1 MRVQLNYLQR
11 EARECMFKLTY
22 YRRIQLSFLV
32 LIFIP
37 LIVVSTV
44 SFLLIRGSMVEKLQ
58 LSNENFLNVMTD
70 EMNKTV
76 DDVTFASH
84 FIVNDANVRANLKS
98 FADTKRINNYNDYV
112 LFTQIQDLFNL
123 INTKPLNNNI
133 RMYLVNRQH
142 FVISSGTENLTG
154 MNASVTQLM
163 KRVDLNEPEKL
174 QWLGMADSGLGNR
187 SYYIARVIYDSRE
200 KQYVSVLLV
209 SIAESYFSK
218 LLSPVE
224 FGKVAV
230 FDSSGELISG
240 NPELSLE
247 ENTES
252 GHNVRTFRDIS
263 KSSWKLVYEASE
275 KEWSG
280 QISRTFYT
288 GLIVVIL
295 LFLVFLMTSMVIAKR
310 LHSPIHKLQRVVRQF
325 GLGNLDVRLDIKG
338 RDDIAELGRTLNT
351 MLDQLQQLIHD
362 IEQEQEQ
369 KRVMELE
376 ALFMQ
381 IRPHFL
387 INTLNSIKCSLILQ
401 QDKLHSG
408 IIDSLMSLLRAYLKV
423 NEPTTLEEE
432 CKLLAHYVDIMKIR
446 SEIPLK
452 LEIDLEP
459 KTKELIVPKLIL
471 QPLVE
476 NAIVHG
482 FVDHPS
488 PTIRVISRQV
498 AGGIRIEIEDNGS
511 GIEEETLGRLNRRLM
526 FNDEEDG
533 SYQRVGLINVVQ
545 RLRLTFGE
553 EAAMTISN
561 LQQGGTSVSLY
572 LPLGIHHVFL
582 SGGNE

>member
-1 MRVQLNYLQR
+1 
-11 EARECMFKLTY
+11 MFKLTY

-432 CKLLAHYVDIMKIR
+432 CKLLAHYIDIMKIR

>member
-1 MRVQLNYLQR
+1 
-11 EARECMFKLTY
+11 MFKLTY

-44 SFLLIRGSMVEKLQ
+44 SFLLIRSSMVEKLQ

-98 FADTKRINNYNDYV
+98 FADTERINNYNDYV

-154 MNASVTQLM
+154 VNASVAQLM
-163 KRVDLNEPEKL
+163 KRVDLHEPEKL

-224 FGKVAV
+224 FGKVAL

-240 NPELSLE
+240 NLELSLD
-247 ENTES
+247 NTEPN
-252 GHNVRTFRDIS
+252 HNVRTFRDIS

-295 LFLVFLMTSMVIAKR
+295 LFFVFLMTSMVIAKR

-325 GLGNLDVRLDIKG
+325 GLGNLDVRLEVKG

-459 KTKELIVPKLIL
+459 KTKELVVPKLIL

-488 PTIRVISRQV
+488 PTIRVSSRYD
-498 AGGIRIEIEDNGS
+498 AGGVMIEIEDNGS
-511 GIEEETLGRLNRRLM
+511 GIEEETLGMLNRRLM

-553 EAAMTISN
+553 EATMTISN

>member
-1 MRVQLNYLQR
+1 
-11 EARECMFKLTY
+11 MFKLTY

-98 FADTKRINNYNDYV
+98 FADTKRINNYNEYV

-154 MNASVTQLM
+154 VNASVTQLM

-224 FGKVAV
+224 FGKVAL

-240 NPELSLE
+240 NPELSLD
-247 ENTES
+247 NTEPN
-252 GHNVRTFRDIS
+252 HNVRTFRDIS

-325 GLGNLDVRLDIKG
+325 GLGNLDVRLEVKG
-338 RDDIAELGRTLNT
+338 RDDIAELGHTLNT

-459 KTKELIVPKLIL
+459 KSKELIVPKLIL

-488 PTIRVISRQV
+488 PTIRVSSRYD
-498 AGGIRIEIEDNGS
+498 AGGVMIEIEDNGS
-511 GIEEETLGRLNRRLM
+511 GIEEETLGMLNRRLM
-526 FNDEEDG
+526 FDDEEDG

-553 EAAMTISN
+553 EATMTISN

>member
-1 MRVQLNYLQR
+1 
-11 EARECMFKLTY
+11 MFKLTY
-22 YRRIQLSFLV
+22 YRRIQLSFLL

-37 LIVVSTV
+37 LIAVSTI
-44 SFLLIRGSMVEKLQ
+44 SFLLIRSSMVEKLQ

-70 EMNKTV
+70 ELNKTV

-84 FIVNDANVRANLKS
+84 FIVNDVNVRADLKS
-98 FADTKRINNYNDYV
+98 FADTKRIDDYNDYV
-112 LFTQIQDLFNL
+112 LFTKIQDLFNL

-133 RMYLVNRQH
+133 RMYLVNRQQ
-142 FVISSGTENLTG
+142 FVISSGPEKLTEVST
-154 MNASVTQLM
+154 SVAQLM
-163 KRVDLNEPEKL
+163 KRVDLKEPQKL
-174 QWLGMADSGLGNR
+174 QWLGMNDSGFGNR
-187 SYYIARVIYDSRE
+187 SYYIARVIYDSWE

-209 SIAESYFSK
+209 SIPESYFSK

-224 FGKVAV
+224 FGKVAL

-240 NPELSLE
+240 NPELSLDSK
-247 ENTES
+247 ES
-252 GHNVRTFRDIS
+252 NHNVRSFREIS
-263 KSSWKLVYEASE
+263 KSTWKLVYEASE

-288 GLIVVIL
+288 GLIVVVL
-295 LFLVFLMTSMVIAKR
+295 LFLVFLMTSMLIAKR

-325 GLGNLDVRLDIKG
+325 GLGNLDVRLEVKG
-338 RDDIAELGRTLNT
+338 RDDIAELGHTLNT
-351 MLDQLQQLIHD
+351 MLDQLQELIHD

-432 CKLLAHYVDIMKIR
+432 CKLLVHYVDIMKVR
-446 SEIPLK
+446 SEIPINLD
-452 LEIDLEP
+452 IDLEP
-459 KTKELIVPKLIL
+459 ETKTLIVPKLIL

-482 FVDHPS
+482 FVDQPS
-488 PTIRVISRQV
+488 PTIRVSSRQT
-498 AGGIRIEIEDNGS
+498 AGGIMIEIMDNGS

-526 FNDEEDG
+526 FEDDDDG

-553 EAAMTISN
+553 EATMTISN
-561 LQQGGTSVSLY
+561 LQQEGTLVSLY

>member
-1 MRVQLNYLQR
+1 
-11 EARECMFKLTY
+11 MFKLTY

-154 MNASVTQLM
+154 VNASVTQLM

-224 FGKVAV
+224 FGKVAL

-240 NPELSLE
+240 NPELSLD
-247 ENTES
+247 NTEPN
-252 GHNVRTFRDIS
+252 HNVRTFRDIS

-325 GLGNLDVRLDIKG
+325 GLGNLDVRLDVKG
-338 RDDIAELGRTLNT
+338 RDDIAELGHTLNT

-362 IEQEQEQ
+362 IEHEQEQ

-488 PTIRVISRQV
+488 PTIRVSSRYDADGV
-498 AGGIRIEIEDNGS
+498 MIEIEDNGS
-511 GIEEETLGRLNRRLM
+511 GIEEETLGMLNRRLM

-553 EAAMTISN
+553 EATMTISN

>member
-1 MRVQLNYLQR
+1 
-11 EARECMFKLTY
+11 MFKLTY

-44 SFLLIRGSMVEKLQ
+44 SFLLIRSSMVEKLQ

-154 MNASVTQLM
+154 VNASVSQLM

-209 SIAESYFSK
+209 SIAESYFNK

-224 FGKVAV
+224 FGKVAL

-240 NPELSLE
+240 NTELSLD
-247 ENTES
+247 NTEPN
-252 GHNVRTFRDIS
+252 HNVRTFRDIS

-288 GLIVVIL
+288 GLIVVVL

-325 GLGNLDVRLDIKG
+325 GLGNLDVRLDVKG
-338 RDDIAELGRTLNT
+338 RDDIAELGHTLNT

-423 NEPTTLEEE
+423 NEPTTLKEE

-488 PTIRVISRQV
+488 PTIRVSSRYD
-498 AGGIRIEIEDNGS
+498 AGGVMIEIEDNGS
-511 GIEEETLGRLNRRLM
+511 GIEEETLGMLNRRLM

-553 EAAMTISN
+553 EATMTISN

>member
-1 MRVQLNYLQR
+1 
-11 EARECMFKLTY
+11 
-22 YRRIQLSFLV
+22 
-32 LIFIP
+32 
-37 LIVVSTV
+37 
-44 SFLLIRGSMVEKLQ
+44 
-58 LSNENFLNVMTD
+58 
-70 EMNKTV
+70 
-76 DDVTFASH
+76 
-84 FIVNDANVRANLKS
+84 
-98 FADTKRINNYNDYV
+98 
-112 LFTQIQDLFNL
+112 
-123 INTKPLNNNI
+123 
-133 RMYLVNRQH
+133 MYLVNRQN

-154 MNASVTQLM
+154 VSASVAQLM
-163 KRVDLNEPEKL
+163 KRVDLKEPEKL

-187 SYYIARVIYDSRE
+187 SYYIARVIFDSRE
-200 KQYVSVLLV
+200 KNYVSVLFV
-209 SIAESYFSK
+209 SIADSYFSK

-224 FGKVAV
+224 FGKVAL

-240 NPELSLE
+240 NPELTLDNS
-247 ENTES
+247 ES
-252 GHNVRTFRDIS
+252 DRDVRTFRNIS

-288 GLIVVIL
+288 GLIVVII
-295 LFLVFLMTSMVIAKR
+295 LFIVFLMTSILIAKR

-325 GLGNLDVRLDIKG
+325 GLGNLDVRLDVKG
-338 RDDIAELGRTLNT
+338 RDEIAELGHTLNT
-351 MLDQLQQLIHD
+351 MLDQLQQLISD

-432 CKLLAHYVDIMKIR
+432 CKLLIHYVDIMKIR

-452 LEIDLEP
+452 LDIDLEP
-459 KTKELIVPKLIL
+459 ETKGLIVPKLIL

-482 FVDHPS
+482 FVDQPS
-488 PTIRVISRQV
+488 PTIRVSSCQA
-498 AGGIRIEIEDNGS
+498 AGGVMIEIEDNGS
-511 GIEEETLGRLNRRLM
+511 GIEEESLGRLNRRLM
-526 FNDEEDG
+526 FDDNEDG

-553 EAAMTISN
+553 EATMTISN
-561 LQQGGTSVSLY
+561 LQQGGTLVSLY
-572 LPLGIHHVFL
+572 LPLEMHHVFL

>member
-1 MRVQLNYLQR
+1 
-11 EARECMFKLTY
+11 MFKLTY

-44 SFLLIRGSMVEKLQ
+44 SFLLIRSSMVEKLQ

-154 MNASVTQLM
+154 VNASVTQLM
-163 KRVDLNEPEKL
+163 KRVDLKEPEKL

-224 FGKVAV
+224 FGKVAL

-240 NPELSLE
+240 NPELSLD
-247 ENTES
+247 NLES
-252 GHNVRTFRDIS
+252 NNNVRTFRDIS

-325 GLGNLDVRLDIKG
+325 GLGNLDVRLDVKG

-488 PTIRVISRQV
+488 PTIRVSSRYD
-498 AGGIRIEIEDNGS
+498 AGGVMIEIEDNGS
-511 GIEEETLGRLNRRLM
+511 GIEEETLGMLNRRLM

-553 EAAMTISN
+553 EATMTISN

>member
-1 MRVQLNYLQR
+1 
-11 EARECMFKLTY
+11 MFKLTY

-98 FADTKRINNYNDYV
+98 FADTKRINNYNEYV

-154 MNASVTQLM
+154 VNASVTQLM

-224 FGKVAV
+224 FGKVAL

-240 NPELSLE
+240 NPELSLD
-247 ENTES
+247 NTEPN
-252 GHNVRTFRDIS
+252 HNVRTFRDIS

-325 GLGNLDVRLDIKG
+325 GLGNLDVRLEVKG
-338 RDDIAELGRTLNT
+338 RDDIAELGHTLNT

-488 PTIRVISRQV
+488 PTIRVSSRYD
-498 AGGIRIEIEDNGS
+498 AGGVMIEIEDNGS
-511 GIEEETLGRLNRRLM
+511 GIEEETLGMLNRRLM
-526 FNDEEDG
+526 FDDEEDG

-553 EAAMTISN
+553 EATMTISN